1 MSKTLDVYI
10 SLISPYS
17 YVAHTQLASLVER
30 TQSSIYYHILDLRQL
45 IEITGNVS
53 PITSPVKR
61 KYLAKDLHQSCRY
74 YNIPFRVPSR
84 FPANSRPSAASA
96 IIAQKEG
103 KLPQFVETVLQAYFV
118 EDRDIADPQVLGNLA
133 TKIGLDGQ
141 TVASA
146 ANDPVILKQVD
157 TETQAAAKRG
167 VFGVPAFFI
176 DDDMYWGSDRLMFV
190 EQALKQEVG

>member
-1 MSKTLDVYI
+1 M
-10 SLISPYS
+10 
-17 YVAHTQLASLVER
+17 
-30 TQSSIYYHILDLRQL
+30 
-45 IEITGNVS
+45 
-53 PITSPVKR
+53 
-61 KYLAKDLHQSCRY
+61 AKDLQDWCRY

-146 ANDPVILKQVD
+146 ANDPVILQQVD
-157 TETQAAAKRG
+157 TQTQAAAKRG

-190 EQALKQEVG
+190 EQALK